1 MSGKLVRAGLW
12 ASLLIVG
19 FAVCATEPRA
29 QTVGTADQ
37 QTIVLW
43 PEGAPGAKGQGAED
57 TPTLTPYWPP
67 KEKRTG
73 AAVIVCPGGGYGRL
87 AEHEGRP
94 VAEWLNTLGVTAFVL
109 KYRLGPRY
117 NHPAPLLG
125 RGARHPHVARTRRRV
140 GSRPRARRHPRLL
153 RRGPRRLDRRHAL
166 RRGPPR
172 TPPTRSNASA
182 RAPTC

>member
-1 MSGKLVRAGLW
+1 MSEKLVRAGVW

-19 FAVCATEPRA
+19 FAVCAAGPSA
-29 QTVGTADQ
+29 QTVLTAEQ

-43 PEGAPGAKGQGAED
+43 PEGAPGAKGREPED

-73 AAVIVCPGGGYGRL
+73 AAVIICPGGGYARL

-94 VAEWLNTLGVTAFVL
+94 VAEWLNTVGVTAFVL

-117 NHPAPLLG
+117 DHPAPLSDA
-125 RGARHPHVARTRRRV
+125 ARAIRTV
-140 GSRPRARRHPRLL
+140 RARAAEWNLDPA
-153 RRGPRRLDRRHAL
+153 RGGEVAAGGEAEDADAV
-166 RRGPPR
+166 GVD
-172 TPPTRSNASA
+172 A
-182 RAPTC
+182 